1 MENGGI
7 PNGCGNL
14 FKSQLFFITFVSIVV
29 LISLNLFLSIVVDT
43 YHIRKEENSVAVK
56 NLDIETF

>member
-1 MENGGI
+1 MDNDGI
-7 PNGCGNL
+7 PNGCGDL
-14 FKSQLFFITFVSIVV
+14 FKSRLFFTTYICIVV

-56 NLDIETF
+56 NLDIESF